1 MRTSLCLLVFA
12 IGALPLAA
20 QPDLRA
26 FPARN
31 FPPEIISQEELPRD
45 IVRVAPAHVRVDFEN
60 DRTRVLRLSL
70 GAGEAIPAHDDRAG
84 VLVCIAGC
92 RIRFT
97 LPDGKTQDVELKAGE
112 TRWMPDS
119 RRVTRNL
126 ADGPVEMLYI
136 ESKHPAKASEGTAP

>member
-1 MRTSLCLLVFA
+1 MR
-12 IGALPLAA
+12 LAA
-20 QPDLRA
+20 QPEQRRLYPPRT
-26 FPARN
+26 
-31 FPPEIISQEELPRD
+31 FPPDIISQEELPRD
-45 IVRVAPAHVRVDFEN
+45 ILRVAYVSHVHVDFEN

-70 GAGEAIPAHDDRAG
+70 AAGETIPTHDDRAG

-97 LPDGKTQDVELKAGE
+97 MPDGKTQDVELKAGE
-112 TRWMPDS
+112 TRWLPDA

-136 ESKHPAKASEGTAP
+136 ESKRPQT

>member
-1 MRTSLCLLVFA
+1 
-12 IGALPLAA
+12 
-20 QPDLRA
+20 
-26 FPARN
+26 
-31 FPPEIISQEELPRD
+31 
-45 IVRVAPAHVRVDFEN
+45 VDFEN
-60 DRTRVLRLSL
+60 DGTRVLRLTL
-70 GAGEAIPAHDDRAG
+70 GAGYAIPAHDDRAG

-136 ESKHPAKASEGTAP
+136 ESKHPANASEGTAP